1 MTTENKE
8 TPKTT
13 GSHPAHDTFPVNAAA
28 LTLSEVNDQLQILEY
43 IATNTPTGLTLG
55 DRILLQ
61 KIQKQ
66 KKCLLAKAGAA

>member
-1 MTTENKE
+1 MTTTTENKE
-8 TPKTT
+8 TRKI
-13 GSHPAHDTFPVNAAA
+13 SA

-43 IATNTPTGLTLG
+43 IATNTPTGLTPG

-66 KKCLLAKAGAA
+66 EKRLLALAGAA

>member
-8 TPKTT
+8 TPKKT
-13 GSHPAHDTFPVNAAA
+13 GSRPTHEIFPVNAAA

-43 IATNTPTGLTLG
+43 IATNTPRGLTPG

-66 KKCLLAKAGAA
+66 KKRMLAKAGAA

>member
-1 MTTENKE
+1 MTTTTENEE
-8 TPKTT
+8 TRKI
-13 GSHPAHDTFPVNAAA
+13 SA

-43 IATNTPTGLTLG
+43 IATNTPTGLAPG

-66 KKCLLAKAGAA
+66 EKRLLAKAGAA